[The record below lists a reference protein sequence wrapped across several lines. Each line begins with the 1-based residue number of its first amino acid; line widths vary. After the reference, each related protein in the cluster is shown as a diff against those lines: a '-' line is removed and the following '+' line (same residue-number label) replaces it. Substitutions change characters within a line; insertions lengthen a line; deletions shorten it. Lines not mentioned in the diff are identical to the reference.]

1 MVNNKIKQIRLAKHL
16 SQEQLAEKS
25 KVSVRTIQRLEA
37 GEDASISTLNLV
49 AGALGVEVG
58 DLFPKTDSD
67 QQQVKI
73 QSADEQLQYQLHQ
86 RREEYSTFNK
96 LYTSC
101 FIIVMLVWGCIFPL
115 IQDNEVL
122 SSIVGMLWIGAWLI
136 MGPLKK
142 GLTFKFITPKLDKK
156 YPLTINRIDKN
167 KK

>member
-101 FIIVMLVWGCIFPL
+101 FALL
-115 IQDNEVL
+115 
-122 SSIVGMLWIGAWLI
+122 
-136 MGPLKK
+136 
-142 GLTFKFITPKLDKK
+142 
-156 YPLTINRIDKN
+156 
-167 KK
+167 